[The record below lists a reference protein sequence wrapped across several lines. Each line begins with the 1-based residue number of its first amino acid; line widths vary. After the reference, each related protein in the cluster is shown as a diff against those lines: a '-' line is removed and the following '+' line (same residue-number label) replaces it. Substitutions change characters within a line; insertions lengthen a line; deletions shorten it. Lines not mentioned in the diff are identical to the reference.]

1 MYVTSKILGILLMC
15 VVIVF
20 FISFYN
26 DSGKW
31 SIKVEKSISY
41 NSETYLMD
49 DPGYNY
55 VVKSFPVIFEEDK
68 AIKLESEIDPQ
79 SFHMKNTIEYIDFT
93 LKDSEN
99 KIMTYEGLNV
109 VSLKHLLSVCIEAA
123 IAGGLQLRSVRKNYD
138 LKNIWGLKTTDK
150 ATNPVSVGRTLSH
163 SAMTY
168 TLRHSFP
175 SIKLVSRV
183 YNGFEIE
190 PYKKGFQVDKP
201 PDDILVPL
209 KNVLVWFDPLDAE
222 QEYKNNFLEYVTTTV
237 CVAVEGKPVIGV
249 IHQPFENFTK
259 WGWVGKGVSNTPY
272 PVASEP
278 IDVSRPLTIAV
289 ETAQRTYARVEAE
302 PIFGRYFDRI
312 VANGAGYKFLQLTEG
327 KTDLFIHLYSIKKWK
342 MCAGNA
348 LIDALDGK
356 MTTTDEEDVNYG
368 DPSDVTN
375 SDGIVASIV
384 DKDIPFYFINDM
396 EYINAL

>member
-1 MYVTSKILGILLMC
+1 
-15 VVIVF
+15 
-20 FISFYN
+20 
-26 DSGKW
+26 
-31 SIKVEKSISY
+31 
-41 NSETYLMD
+41 MD

-55 VVKSFPVIFEEDK
+55 IVKSIPMIFEKDK
-68 AIKLESEIDPQ
+68 AIKLESELDSQ
-79 SFHMKNTIEYIDFT
+79 SFHVMNTIEYIDFT

-99 KIMTYEGLNV
+99 KIMTYDGLNV

-123 IAGGLQLRSVRKNYD
+123 IAGGLQLRSVRKNFD

-163 SAMTY
+163 SAITY

-175 SIKLVSRV
+175 SIKLVSRI

-259 WGWVGKGVSNTPY
+259 WGWVGKGVSNAPY

-278 IDVSRPLTIAV
+278 IDVSRPLTIAI
-289 ETAQRTYARVEAE
+289 ETAQRTYTRVEAE

-312 VANGAGYKFLQLTEG
+312 VANGAGNKS
-327 KTDLFIHLYSIKKWK
+327 K
-342 MCAGNA
+342 
-348 LIDALDGK
+348 
-356 MTTTDEEDVNYG
+356 
-368 DPSDVTN
+368 
-375 SDGIVASIV
+375 
-384 DKDIPFYFINDM
+384 
-396 EYINAL
+396 